1 MNKGPVPRVEKS
13 KASLVELCLASVL
26 IDIAHTTNPDECSRK
41 QRAVDTCLA
50 ICILEPV
57 NEIYNDLYID

>member
-41 QRAVDTCLA
+41 QRAVDTSPGAC
-50 ICILEPV
+50 
-57 NEIYNDLYID
+57 